1 MSTSKSIWI
10 DDIEIVVVGGLV
22 TRAYV
27 APECYALVRDPADIA
42 EKISRRR
49 PGTDVVVFGQRMP
62 EVQPKF
68 DYPMEWEAIA
78 VIEISGYDKWLEQI
92 GKENRKNIAKAARRG
107 VVVREVAY
115 DDEFVRG
122 IMDIYDES
130 PVRQGKKF
138 WHYGK
143 DFETVKRENGTYADR
158 SVVIGAYHEDELI
171 GFVKM
176 VLTEKCASTLQVISK
191 LRHRD
196 KKATNALIAKAVEIC
211 AARGI
216 PYLQYGVWSEGTL
229 GEFKA
234 RNGFKRH
241 LVPMYVHALT
251 LKGRLSIRTNTHHG
265 VQHALPPRL
274 AQLLKTAR
282 RRWHTPAADDAGS

>member
-1 MSTSKSIWI
+1 
-10 DDIEIVVVGGLV
+10 
-22 TRAYV
+22 
-27 APECYALVRDPADIA
+27 
-42 EKISRRR
+42 
-49 PGTDVVVFGQRMP
+49 MP
-62 EVQPKF
+62 EVRPRF
-68 DYPMEWEAIA
+68 DYPIEWEAIA
-78 VIEISGYDKWLEQI
+78 VIEVSGYDKWLEQI

-107 VVVREVAY
+107 VVVREVVY

-191 LRHRD
+191 LGHRD

-211 AARGI
+211 ASRGI

-234 RNGFKRH
+234 RNGFTRQ

-251 LKGRLSIRTNTHHG
+251 LKGRLSIRTKTHHG
-265 VQHALPPRL
+265 VHHALPPRL
-274 AQLLKTAR
+274 AELLKAAR
-282 RRWHTPAADDAGS
+282 RRWYTPAAHDAGS